1 MEWARVSERGRERRT
16 SGGRHD
22 AGILDREGVCKRE
35 RKREKESGWSEEG
48 RRERERE
55 KGGGGR
61 ERERERSFVDNQE
74 VTEDR

>member
-35 RKREKESGWSEEG
+35 RKREKERADGAK
-48 RRERERE
+48 RV
-55 KGGGGR
+55 GGR
-61 ERERERSFVDNQE
+61 ERERKGGGGERERERE
-74 VTEDR
+74 VLLTIKK